1 MKTKQIVMTSA
12 HAIFKMQNV
21 TFSEALTLAWASI
34 KQGVKAIVMKC
45 NRLVKSAGLGYE
57 TVCFNELVFTNI
69 YTSRTVCDNSGA
81 RHDYGDANS
90 NSESEKYYNHTFS
103 TTNKETLK

>member
-1 MKTKQIVMTSA
+1 MYNKSIIFHSA

-21 TFSEALTLAWASI
+21 TFSEALTLAWQKV

-57 TVCFNELVFTNI
+57 TVYFNELIFTNI
-69 YTSRTVCDNSGA
+69 ATTRTSNPYNASI
-81 RHDYGDANS
+81 
-90 NSESEKYYNHTFS
+90 EKYYGCGMLN
-103 TTNKETLK
+103 ND

>member
-21 TFSEALTLAWASI
+21 TFSEALTLAWSKI

-45 NRLVKSAGLGYE
+45 NRLVKSVGLGYE
-57 TVCFNELVFTNI
+57 TVYFNELVFTDILTPQTTQI
-69 YTSRTVCDNSGA
+69 YNPAV
-81 RHDYGDANS
+81 
-90 NSESEKYYNHTFS
+90 EKYYGCGMYN
-103 TTNKETLK
+103 ND

>member
-1 MKTKQIVMTSA
+1 MYNKSIIFRSA

-45 NRLVKSAGLGYE
+45 NKQIKSDRWIGYE
-57 TVCFNELVFTNI
+57 TVYFNELVFTNI
-69 YTSRTVCDNSGA
+69 TAPITSQPYNASI
-81 RHDYGDANS
+81 
-90 NSESEKYYNHTFS
+90 EKYYNCGQF
-103 TTNKETLK
+103 NND

>member
-21 TFSEALTLAWASI
+21 TFSEALTLAWEKT

-45 NRLVKSAGLGYE
+45 NRLVKSERWIGYE
-57 TVCFNELVFTNI
+57 TVYFTELFFQSIVVSRESVAYNPVVEKWYDGSTFNN
-69 YTSRTVCDNSGA
+69 D
-81 RHDYGDANS
+81 
-90 NSESEKYYNHTFS
+90 
-103 TTNKETLK
+103 